1 MEINSLIS
9 RNLQP
14 FRLFAKAIQ
23 ADVPSK
29 RTAFSHVP
37 SYEHTMLVIM
47 CVHLAEG
54 GLLPSAL
61 HDPLRWQKQAAKGAW
76 TAKSPHGRLSIKCP
90 VALSHTHKNENFI
103 VEKVTEIFTA
113 LLQ

>member
-61 HDPLRWQKQAAKGAW
+61 HDSRRWQSQAAKGAW

-103 VEKVTEIFTA
+103 VEKVTEIFTS

>member
-9 RNLQP
+9 RTLQP
-14 FRLFAKAIQ
+14 FRLSLLKQYKQMFLEGGQ
-23 ADVPSK
+23 LFPMFPPMNPLCLLS
-29 RTAFSHVP
+29 
-37 SYEHTMLVIM
+37 

-54 GLLPSAL
+54 GLSSSAL

-90 VALSHTHKNENFI
+90 VALSHTHK
-103 VEKVTEIFTA
+103 K
-113 LLQ
+113 